1 MRWNQPVCS
10 GDNCTITTCSNK
22 PNFDT
27 LVILKQHEVEWL
39 VEHNVHYENRILAGR
54 SVINC
59 INLPKK
65 LAIEFYLRFSS

>member
-22 PNFDT
+22 PYFDT
-27 LVILKQHEVEWL
+27 LVILTQNEIDWL
-39 VEHNVHYENRILAGR
+39 VEHNVILAGK

-65 LAIEFYLRFSS
+65 LAIEFYMRFSS